1 MTHLSLGAFCQTAQS
16 AHMSVATTSNMS
28 IDARKLLAKSNCM
41 YGKAKLKI
49 ILRAKGKA
57 TTRGIC
63 FLYAL

>member
-1 MTHLSLGAFCQTAQS
+1 
-16 AHMSVATTSNMS
+16 MSVATTSNMS
-28 IDARKLLAKSNCM
+28 IDARKLLAKSNCK
-41 YGKAKLKI
+41 YGKAKLKR